1 MECANSRVQRNPFLR
16 TFLTDELLTGWLFN
30 RHEYTTPSPPASR
43 GSERFAVTLPIYET
57 IGELAITGKTTS

>member
-43 GSERFAVTLPIYET
+43 GGKLRILHKSQLFT
-57 IGELAITGKTTS
+57 IATNTNFCHL